1 MKSID
6 LLFPPEQGDKSEQ
19 LPDTLSGANLVEQL
33 SKTLVEVVEKQND
46 SVQDLSKTFK
56 ETITKVLEQNVS
68 RETSPEE
75 DSGEVDQKED
85 EP

>member
-6 LLFPPEQGDKSEQ
+6 LLFPPEQGDKSEK

-46 SVQDLSKTFK
+46 LNQDLSKTFK

-68 RETSPEE
+68 RETSPEDE
-75 DSGEVDQKED
+75 TSGEVDQKED
-85 EP
+85 

>member
-46 SVQDLSKTFK
+46 LNQDLSKTFK

-68 RETSPEE
+68 RETSEE
-75 DSGEVDQKED
+75 NSEESTEEVEQ
-85 EP
+85 